1 MSEIK
6 VNSIKG
12 VGATNAAITVNNTDG
27 TCTANITNNLS
38 NRNKVI
44 NGSMICSQRAT
55 QVTGSTDA
63 GYKTVDRFRISHT
76 SLGTFTIDQD
86 TNAPNGFSNSLKLSC
101 TTADASPAASDQL
114 VIQHR
119 IEAQNLQ
126 DLAYGTSSAKK
137 LVLSFYVKSN
147 KTGNA
152 SVNILQTDNSSKMVG
167 FQYTISAANT
177 WERKTISIPADT
189 SGVINND
196 NGYGLQ
202 IEWFLN
208 SGSNFTGG
216 SHQATY
222 TAMDNTNRNPSN
234 LGIGGS
240 TSDNFAITGVQLEV
254 DHTGS
259 GVATDFEH
267 LTFADELRRCQ
278 RYYHKSGDIGT
289 GNEWFAG
296 VATHANHG
304 AVPAKCLD
312 GDQDRSFHEGWF
324 PVLMRDNP
332 TLTFYPARVGLAN
345 TAGNISKYN
354 GDVLV
359 GLNVQPSSSPSR
371 FVGYFSTDTTHPA
384 FNFQYTADA
393 EL

>member
-12 VGATNAAITVNNTDG
+12 VGASVAALSINNSDG

-55 QVTGSTDA
+55 QVTGSTDS

-76 SLGTFTIDQD
+76 NLGTFTIDQD
-86 TNAPNGFSNSLKLSC
+86 SNAPNGFSKSLKLSC

-114 VIQHR
+114 QVMYR
-119 IEAQNLQ
+119 VEAQDLQ
-126 DLAYGTSSAKK
+126 DLAYGTSDAKSCI
-137 LVLSFYVKSN
+137 LSFYVKSN

-152 SVNILQTDNSSKMVG
+152 SVNIANFDDSEKSVS
-167 FQYTISAANT
+167 FQYSISSANT
-177 WERKTISIPADT
+177 WERKSVVIPGDT
-189 SGVINND
+189 SGTINND
-196 NGYGLQ
+196 NDRGFQ
-202 IEWFLN
+202 IEWWLN

-216 SHQATY
+216 SHNSSW
-222 TAMDNTNRNPSN
+222 TAYDATNRNVSN

-254 DHTGS
+254 DQTGS

-267 LTFADELRRCQ
+267 RSFGQELALCQ
-278 RYYHKSGDIGT
+278 RYFHTGDVFTANDPYFHGYYGGGFGIRWYHLPVTLRAAPSITFNSYSQIQLYET
-289 GNEWFAG
+289 GSNGWQNRNLSAL
-296 VATHANHG
+296 TSNKDRILLLIDTANHNYG
-304 AVPAKCLD
+304 K
-312 GDQDRSFHEGWF
+312 
-324 PVLMRDNP
+324 LMRLSGGS
-332 TLTFYPARVGLAN
+332 TYP
-345 TAGNISKYN
+345 IY
-354 GDVLV
+354 
-359 GLNVQPSSSPSR
+359 
-371 FVGYFSTDTTHPA
+371 Y
-384 FNFQYTADA
+384 ADA

>member
-1 MSEIK
+1 MSTLK
-6 VNSIKG
+6 
-12 VGATNAAITVNNTDG
+12 VGAVRGVSASSDAITVANDG

-44 NGSMICSQRAT
+44 NGAMICSQRAT
-55 QVTGSTDA
+55 QVTGSTGA

-114 VIQHR
+114 VIQQR

-126 DLAYGTSSAKK
+126 DLAYGTSAAKK

-152 SVNILQTDNSSKMVG
+152 SVNVLQSDNSSKMVG

-222 TAMDNTNRNPSN
+222 TAMDNSNRNVSN

-254 DHTGS
+254 DHTAS

-267 LTFADELRRCQ
+267 RSFADELNKCQ
-278 RYYHKSGDIGT
+278 RYFYKTYRQGIAPGTDDVTDICSWRNQMSAGRTDMTLNIPYSVPMRATPTIVGYSKAGNSNKYLESGIDYSG
-289 GNEWFAG
+289 GNEGTFAG
-296 VATHANHG
+296 TVYAGRKYLNQLSSGNSVDSGNYAH
-304 AVPAKCLD
+304 
-312 GDQDRSFHEGWF
+312 FHF
-324 PVLMRDNP
+324 
-332 TLTFYPARVGLAN
+332 
-345 TAGNISKYN
+345 
-354 GDVLV
+354 
-359 GLNVQPSSSPSR
+359 
-371 FVGYFSTDTTHPA
+371 
-384 FNFQYTADA
+384 TADA

>member
-12 VGATNAAITVNNTDG
+12 VGASTAAITVNNTDG

-44 NGSMICSQRAT
+44 NGSMIISQRAS
-55 QVTGSTDA
+55 QVTGSTDT

-101 TTADASPAASDQL
+101 TTADASPAANNQL

-119 IEAQNLQ
+119 LEAQNLQ
-126 DLAYGTSSAKK
+126 DLAYGTSAAKK

-152 SVNILQTDNSSKMVG
+152 SVNILQNDNSSKMVG

-196 NGYGLQ
+196 NGTGMQL
-202 IEWFLN
+202 EWFLN

-222 TAMDNTNRNPSN
+222 TAMDNANRNVSN

-254 DHTGS
+254 DQTGS

-267 LTFADELRRCQ
+267 LSFGDTLAKCQ
-278 RYYHKSGDIGT
+278 RYYQQLEGRNAAFNEVLQGCFNGSTTLVVHRNHVGLMRTAPTVTISSLSNFDIEPFDEAPSAMSLRHATRKEICINVTSPTSRTEG
-289 GNEWFAG
+289 FAG
-296 VATHANHG
+296 TLA
-304 AVPAKCLD
+304 LD
-312 GDQDRSFHEGWF
+312 
-324 PVLMRDNP
+324 
-332 TLTFYPARVGLAN
+332 
-345 TAGNISKYN
+345 TASALITIS
-354 GDVLV
+354 
-359 GLNVQPSSSPSR
+359 
-371 FVGYFSTDTTHPA
+371 
-384 FNFQYTADA
+384 A

>member
-1 MSEIK
+1 MSTLK
-6 VNSIKG
+6 VAALQGLSASSN
-12 VGATNAAITVNNTDG
+12 AITLANDG

-44 NGSMICSQRAT
+44 NGAMICSQRAT
-55 QVTGSTDA
+55 QVTGSTNA

-76 SLGTFTIDQD
+76 NLGTFTIDQD

-126 DLAYGTSSAKK
+126 DLAYGTSAAKK

-152 SVNILQTDNSSKMVG
+152 SVNVLQSDNSSKMVG

-222 TAMDNTNRNPSN
+222 TAMDNTNRNVSN

-254 DHTGS
+254 DQTGS

-267 LTFADELRRCQ
+267 RSFGQELALCQ
-278 RYYHKSGDIGT
+278 RYFHIIKTGSGEDKYVGQLQVYAS
-289 GNEWFAG
+289 GNC
-296 VATHANHG
+296 HG
-304 AVPAKCLD
+304 KYFHFPVTMRAVPTTTLS
-312 GDQDRSFHEGWF
+312 GTIT
-324 PVLMRDNP
+324 P
-332 TLTFYPARVGLAN
+332 TNAS
-345 TAGNISKYN
+345 GN
-354 GDVLV
+354 
-359 GLNVQPSSSPSR
+359 
-371 FVGYFSTDTTHPA
+371 FSTDFSSATFDRNTTDFVGSNNTSGSSGLSA
-384 FNFQYTADA
+384 GNTAAVGLRENSSISSSA
-393 EL
+393 EF

>member
-1 MSEIK
+1 MSTLK
-6 VNSIKG
+6 VAALQGLS
-12 VGATNAAITVNNTDG
+12 ASSDAITLANDG

-44 NGSMICSQRAT
+44 NGAMICSQRAT
-55 QVTGSTDA
+55 QVTGSTNA

-76 SLGTFTIDQD
+76 NLGTFTIDQD

-126 DLAYGTSSAKK
+126 DLAYGTSAAKK

-152 SVNILQTDNSSKMVG
+152 SVNVLQSDNSSKMVG

-222 TAMDNTNRNPSN
+222 TAMDNTNRNVSN

-254 DHTGS
+254 DQTGS

-267 LTFADELRRCQ
+267 RSFAQELALCQ
-278 RYYHKSGDIGT
+278 RYFHIIKTGSGEDRYVGQLQVYAS
-289 GNEWFAG
+289 G
-296 VATHANHG
+296 HCHG
-304 AVPAKCLD
+304 KY
-312 GDQDRSFHEGWF
+312 FHF
-324 PVLMRDNP
+324 PVTMRATP
-332 TLTFYPARVGLAN
+332 TTTLSGTITPTNAS
-345 TAGNISKYN
+345 GN
-354 GDVLV
+354 
-359 GLNVQPSSSPSR
+359 
-371 FVGYFSTDTTHPA
+371 FSTDFSSATFDRNTTDFVGSNNTSGSSGLSA
-384 FNFQYTADA
+384 GNTAAVGLRENSSISSSA
-393 EL
+393 EF